1 MASVAAAINR
11 ASSSKVDA
19 ALWWSPHGALL
30 ARLEAIDSGE
40 TDSAAGDDGGGDG
53 GRDLVRSLSEHH
65 TWLLHGLARFKP
77 PSSRSRD
84 AIGAARLEVGVGATA
99 GAEQV
104 TIPVVGRL
112 REAAV
117 AASAVLGL
125 DEMQAY
131 FLVDRAAGGERAVVG
146 EAEGEGEGKGA
157 GLGVEKRGRL
167 EGKAAQQR
175 LVQEAAALYREERQN
190 LLKCVRLLLVMQADA
205 SSPHA
210 SAIEGE
216 VRALL
221 DEGLLSNAM
230 AQLRALPRFEPPKAL
245 DRAGVAE
252 WAEASSLEACL
263 LLDILILIASSNG
276 CSAAVVL
283 DIVTLVQ
290 ELFFGFPPSAPLS
303 PAPYSISPSS
313 SSSSSSSSASLASL
327 AISAASESLLSTALH
342 RAVLL
347 LIAAVN
353 VEGAV
358 VALAQGEK
366 FSASS
371 HPLSS
376 PSALTD
382 VDQRLSAWLSCIL
395 SAAAAR
401 GGGAGEIG
409 LAGVMPVVGTG
420 SSAAAGAGLDVS
432 PVLLAWGLFR
442 LLLQWL
448 PDSSQL
454 PSPALNPSVCVQA
467 AYSAGA
473 LDRILSSL
481 LSSSLPPTPPTT
493 LEALGYMPSFWRSS
507 AVPSQSSFEFLE
519 STMGAALLLPLPPA
533 YAALSSFSA
542 PQALPVPRSGGLL
555 VPLSALL
562 ILFFRLVHLAQQQDA
577 SSATWQTAIGSADV
591 STSAGLG
598 GEEAAEEL
606 AACVRALLHLHS
618 SPLVAAAT
626 ANGLLPHGMT
636 VDPTALITAILD
648 GLLSSPALSSAS
660 SSSSSPSPP
669 IAHTPSAAAT
679 LTAAACCLR
688 MLAAFALLPSIA
700 HPLPVRRT

>member
-290 ELFFGFPPSAPLS
+290 GLEEEL
-303 PAPYSISPSS
+303 
-313 SSSSSSSSASLASL
+313 
-327 AISAASESLLSTALH
+327 
-342 RAVLL
+342 
-347 LIAAVN
+347 
-353 VEGAV
+353 
-358 VALAQGEK
+358 
-366 FSASS
+366 
-371 HPLSS
+371 
-376 PSALTD
+376 
-382 VDQRLSAWLSCIL
+382 
-395 SAAAAR
+395 
-401 GGGAGEIG
+401 GGGGEIG

-454 PSPALNPSVCVQA
+454 P
-467 AYSAGA
+467 
-473 LDRILSSL
+473 
-481 LSSSLPPTPPTT
+481 
-493 LEALGYMPSFWRSS
+493 
-507 AVPSQSSFEFLE
+507 
-519 STMGAALLLPLPPA
+519 
-533 YAALSSFSA
+533 
-542 PQALPVPRSGGLL
+542 
-555 VPLSALL
+555 
-562 ILFFRLVHLAQQQDA
+562 
-577 SSATWQTAIGSADV
+577 
-591 STSAGLG
+591 
-598 GEEAAEEL
+598 
-606 AACVRALLHLHS
+606 ACVRALLHLHS

-648 GLLSSPALSSAS
+648 
-660 SSSSSPSPP
+660 
-669 IAHTPSAAAT
+669 AAT